1 MRQLQTILCIL
12 YIELQSALMPLKSGW
27 TFLLT
32 LRFFQEKQFKT
43 TLVIFTFLEIQKEN
57 LITVETVEISSAVKD
72 QVEKET

>member
-43 TLVIFTFLEIQKEN
+43 TLVIFTFLELQKAN
-57 LITVETVEISSAVKD
+57 LITD
-72 QVEKET
+72 